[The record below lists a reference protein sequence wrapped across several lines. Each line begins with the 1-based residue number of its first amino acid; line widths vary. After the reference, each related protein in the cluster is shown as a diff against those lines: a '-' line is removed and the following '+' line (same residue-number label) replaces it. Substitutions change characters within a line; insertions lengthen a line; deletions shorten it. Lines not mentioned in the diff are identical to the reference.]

1 MGTIGDRILRAR
13 KHIDLNQKELCQIT
27 GITEASLSRY
37 ENNLR
42 EPKSDVLKKLA
53 KALNVSSD
61 YLIGLTDERNSVV
74 NYNLPEDLDKFIID
88 IKKDLLEKEF
98 FINGEKVSNIFV
110 YDILRSIKA
119 GALLSIYER

>member
-1 MGTIGDRILRAR
+1 MGTIGDTSSQMR

-98 FINGEKVSNIFV
+98 FINGEK
-110 YDILRSIKA
+110 SIKYIC
-119 GALLSIYER
+119 L